1 METNKQLLGAI
12 LLTET
17 KPQEIKSALWSKQAT
32 LDMLANTEDFRHSFK
47 TSSLVCPFCKKTLT
61 GTPTE
66 DAINSKKK
74 RWEVGVENLRH
85 EEENTHCP
93 LHTLRDQENGDLIEK
108 IVICHAIT
116 QAASAGIS
124 KEQLSKTNENSEVNP
139 LHEDPSVPKIHTFRD
154 SEDKE
159 FLTEL
164 LQEEIEDS
172 NEPNTEDSFLDL
184 DVLEEVSPD
193 VKSKG
198 AKINLPEG
206 NLQRVL
212 PFNHELEVA
221 ADWEDTLRCYPKW
234 SHTHPTDKNAPEV
247 SGWMVYLT
255 PEGLKP
261 LCGYV
266 FSAPENGTQSPKKTE
281 TETEDLVSK
290 LPKTYDVP
298 IFLVYGPETALDSTN
313 TSPVPYLEAE
323 VLCGPPKEALQW
335 EVASTVQQLKKKEK
349 ARKKQRIREELEKL
363 PRNKIWEG
371 FINPNLSG
379 INPELDKPNEP
390 LQTLTGYKPGGDVK
404 KWWLP
409 GIGNPHAK
417 VWVIGLYPSTE
428 EIKRKGGPKILSGAS
443 GNELFSLLEKA
454 GLDPKKDVFF
464 ENLVKRFMP
473 PKSKLGAEVKAEQT
487 WLLAKEL
494 AYYKPERVIC
504 LGADVYRELVGGR
517 SFQELRGSWTEVSYP
532 RGIRSTDSNN
542 EQEKW
547 TGRIAGTFHPAG
559 VLRAEGRHNLELFRH
574 DMVELLLDRTQ
585 EDVQPTISEY
595 KSIDQAL
602 AWVENEISFLDKEGK
617 DVIYAIDTESYT
629 LDAQSDELV
638 SLQVSKLLGNFD
650 KDAQRLIVSKV
661 PKHCDVFVFQENP
674 EPEKYDSD
682 IFKDE
687 DSNTIEAS
695 DVSNNIDLFG
705 QTIEPTKNSKKKKPK
720 SNDTL
725 TSEISDEETEP
736 QENEEVLKKPAVI
749 ALANDDQEKQ
759 DILNEHAKKRQGRD
773 LILFTPYKK
782 IIRIKGHEM
791 TFGKALNKLSE
802 HPKCKGFVITN
813 ANHDRVRLE
822 KLMGWDLSLPQKN
835 GGLAYPLDTMLL
847 EHVLDENGDL
857 GLKPCLNKHFNWPR
871 QDIALDNY
879 GEEYSLDKIKSK
891 IKDPSRQS
899 VWSLYPWSV
908 VLPYAAKDA
917 YGTAALLAKQLE
929 DMDLQILKYQKDRVS
944 STNPNSNTLESA
956 FHISCKAINGTY
968 EMHKMGMPVGKK
980 GMGVLR
986 ELTDFYSKHESE
998 MVKQYQDAVFQLT
1011 GLREANAA
1019 SPEELSFVLFNE
1031 NSPLKKQGIEPW
1043 KESGRSGRLWSEIPK
1058 EERPHATASTDA
1070 ESLEII
1076 ASNCQDPELQKF
1088 LLRLSET
1095 KTILTIRSSF
1105 LPNLDST
1112 KGIIGRINKK
1122 SLCMHTTYTPTLDT
1136 NRCRSIPN
1144 LSTFPKEEIEQVY
1157 KILGEKPPH
1166 KIREIIQA
1174 PEGAW
1179 LLNRDWTTAEVL
1191 GIGYLSQDQNMLEII
1206 SRMNMGM
1213 DFHCKLAIKTYKKI
1227 QETFNLVREHK
1238 APPTDWL
1245 NSNFQQ
1251 GEKEKI
1257 HEFWK
1262 KEWSKGKPSPYSE
1275 EQIHAICKK
1284 LFKQERSNIKPVTF
1298 GVPYGREAAAIMKA
1312 LNREYYV
1319 TDTRDSSGNIVK
1331 VSQAEAQSMI
1341 DSYKTEFP
1349 QAWQYLVDQADFAK
1363 ENGYLRDHWG
1373 YVRHFPKGM
1382 KEGDL
1387 TRKAYNYQIQHI
1399 VAVMMNQAMNDWT
1412 QTRQRLNLKSYAY
1425 ATLYDNIGWVVYEDE
1440 LQKVWDL
1447 SMQIMTT
1454 KRPVGPSIGDLPV
1467 LNNWKIPTEGDL
1479 SKSWDGVTT
1488 KPEDLGINPNS
1499 HMNLTGLEKP

>member
-1 METNKQLLGAI
+1 MENNKQLLGAV
-12 LLTET
+12 LLTDT
-17 KPQEIKSALWSKQAT
+17 HPQEIKSTVWSKQVT

-47 TSSLVCPFCKKTLT
+47 TSSLVCPFCKGTLT

-66 DAINSKKK
+66 DGLESKKK
-74 RWEVGVENLRH
+74 RWEIGIENLRH
-85 EEENTHCP
+85 EQEDSTCP
-93 LHTLRDQENGDLIEK
+93 LNSLRQKQYGDLIEK

-116 QAASAGIS
+116 QAASSGVSEEQSS
-124 KEQLSKTNENSEVNP
+124 KDPKNVEVNP
-139 LHEDPSVPKIHTFRD
+139 LHEDPSIPKLHTFRD
-154 SEDKE
+154 SEEKE
-159 FLTEL
+159 FLTEI
-164 LQEEIEDS
+164 LQ
-172 NEPNTEDSFLDL
+172 NELDENNKVEADECFLDL
-184 DVLEEVSPD
+184 DTLEDTVANNKGNSIKVS
-193 VKSKG
+193 
-198 AKINLPEG
+198 IPEG
-206 NLQRVL
+206 NLQRIF
-212 PFNHELEVA
+212 PFNDELEMA
-221 ADWEDTLRCYPKW
+221 SEWEDTLKCYPKW
-234 SHTHPTDKNAPEV
+234 TTSHPTDKEAPEV
-247 SGWMVYLT
+247 HGWIVTLT
-255 PEGLKP
+255 PNGLKT
-261 LCGYV
+261 LCGYI
-266 FSAPENGTQSPKKTE
+266 FSNPQ
-281 TETEDLVSK
+281 TEDDSSESQSMIDS
-290 LPKTYDVP
+290 LPKTYSVP
-298 IFLVYGPETALDSTN
+298 IFLISGPESAMDASN
-313 TSPVPYLEAE
+313 ASPVPYLETE
-323 VLCGPPKEALQW
+323 VLCGPSSEALQW
-335 EVASTVQQLKKKEK
+335 ELASTVQQLKKKEK
-349 ARKKQRIREELEKL
+349 ARKKDHIRQELEKL
-363 PRNKIWEG
+363 PRNRIWEG
-371 FINPNLSG
+371 FINPNMDG
-379 INPELDKPNEP
+379 INPQLDRPNEP
-390 LQTLTGYKPGGDVK
+390 HQTFTGYKPGGDVK

-409 GIGNPHAK
+409 GIGNPYAK

-443 GNELFSLLEKA
+443 GYELFSLLEAA

-464 ENLVKRFMP
+464 ENIVKRFMP

-487 WLLAKEL
+487 WLLARQL
-494 AYYKPERVIC
+494 AYYKPDRVIC

-517 SFQELRGSWTEVSYP
+517 SFQELRGSWTDVTYP
-532 RGIRSTDSNN
+532 RGIRTNQNAED
-542 EQEKW
+542 QGKW
-547 TGRIAGTFHPAG
+547 EGRVAGTFHPAG

-574 DMVELLLDRTQ
+574 DMVELLLDKKQ
-585 EDVQPTISEY
+585 ADVQPTVSEY
-595 KSIDQAL
+595 KTIKEALNWVDQ
-602 AWVENEISFLDKEGK
+602 EINNLNTHDQ
-617 DVIYAIDTESYT
+617 DVIYALDTESYS

-638 SLQVSKLLGNFD
+638 SLQISKLLGKFD
-650 KDAQRLIVSKV
+650 LSTQRLVVADV

-674 EPEKYDSD
+674 EPEKYDAD

-687 DSNTIEAS
+687 ESNTINAN
-695 DVSNNIDLFG
+695 DVSRDTDLFG
-705 QTIEPTKNSKKKKPK
+705 QPIENTQGSKNKKAKNKEQPSVVAPSEDQKATDIAPEPIRKKP
-720 SNDTL
+720 
-725 TSEISDEETEP
+725 P
-736 QENEEVLKKPAVI
+736 VI
-749 ALANDDQEKQ
+749 TLANDDEEKQ
-759 DILNEHAKKRQGRD
+759 AILNEHAQKRQDRD

-782 IIRIKGHEM
+782 IIRIKGCEM
-791 TFGKALNKLSE
+791 EFGSALNNLSR
-802 HPKCKGFVITN
+802 HPRCKGFVITN
-813 ANHDRVRLE
+813 ANHDRIRLE
-822 KLMGWDLSLPQKN
+822 KLMGWDLTLPQEN
-835 GGLAYPLDTMLL
+835 GGLAYPLDTMLS

-857 GLKPCLNKHFNWPR
+857 GLKACLNKHFNWPR

-879 GEEYSLDKIKSK
+879 SEEYSLDKIKSK

-899 VWSLYPWSV
+899 VWSLYPWSI
-908 VLPYAAKDA
+908 LLAYSAKDA

-929 DMDLQILKYQKDRVS
+929 DMDLQVLKYQKDRVLS
-944 STNPNSNTLESA
+944 SNPNTLESA
-956 FHISCKAINGTY
+956 FNISCKAINGTY

-980 GMGVLR
+980 GMEVLK
-986 ELTDFYSKHESE
+986 ELTDFYSRHETD

-1105 LPNLDST
+1105 LPNLDSS

-1157 KILGEKPPH
+1157 NILGEKPPH

-1191 GIGYLSQDQNMLEII
+1191 GIGYLSQDANMLEII
-1206 SRMNMGM
+1206 SRMNKGM

-1227 QETFNLVREHK
+1227 QETFELVKDHK
-1238 APPTDWL
+1238 APPKDWL
-1245 NSNFQQ
+1245 NSNFQD

-1257 HEFWK
+1257 HDFWK
-1262 KEWSKGKPSPYSE
+1262 KQWVNGKPSPYSE

-1319 TDTRDSSGNIVK
+1319 TDTRDSSGDIVK
-1331 VSQAEAQSMI
+1331 VTQAEAQLMI

-1412 QTRQRLNLKSYAY
+1412 QLRRKLNLKSYAY

-1447 SMQIMTT
+1447 SMEVMTT
-1454 KRPVGPSIGDLPV
+1454 KRPVGPKVGDLPI

-1479 SKSWDGVTT
+1479 SKSWDGASV
-1488 KPEDLGINPNS
+1488 KPEDLGIKLNS
-1499 HMNLTGLEKP
+1499 HMNLTGLEKDIV

>member
-1 METNKQLLGAI
+1 MENNKPLLGAV
-12 LLTET
+12 LLTDT
-17 KPQEIKSALWSKQAT
+17 TPKEIKSTLWSKQVT
-32 LDMLANTEDFRHSFK
+32 LDMLANTNDFRHGFK
-47 TSSLVCPFCKKTLT
+47 TSSLACPFCKKALS

-66 DAINSKKK
+66 DSLTSKKK
-74 RWEVGVENLRH
+74 RWEISIENLVH
-85 EEENTHCP
+85 EEENQKCP
-93 LHTLRDQENGDLIEK
+93 LNDIRKKEFGDLIEK
-108 IVICHAIT
+108 IIICHAIT
-116 QAASAGIS
+116 QAASSGVS
-124 KEQLSKTNENSEVNP
+124 KDQLSQEVNP
-139 LHEDPSVPKIHTFRD
+139 LHEDPSIPKLHTFRD
-154 SEDKE
+154 VEEKE
-159 FLTEL
+159 YLTEIL
-164 LQEEIEDS
+164 TAELDKQNKPERDD
-172 NEPNTEDSFLDL
+172 TFLDL
-184 DVLEEVSPD
+184 DSVESIESTNK
-193 VKSKG
+193 KSKPS
-198 AKINLPEG
+198 ITLQEG
-206 NLQRVL
+206 NLQRVF
-212 PFNHELEVA
+212 PVNKDLEA
-221 ADWEDTLRCYPKW
+221 AAEWQETLRCYPKW
-234 SHTHPTDKNAPEV
+234 SDKHPTDKEAPKV
-247 SGWMVYLT
+247 HGWVTTLT
-255 PEGLKP
+255 PNGVEA

-266 FSAPENGTQSPKKTE
+266 FSNQSSKTQEIIDSLPE
-281 TETEDLVSK
+281 
-290 LPKTYDVP
+290 TYEVP
-298 IFLVYGPETALDSTN
+298 IFLILGPESALDSQN
-313 TSPVPYLEAE
+313 SSPVPYLEAD
-323 VLCGPPKEALQW
+323 VLCAPAHEALEW

-371 FINPNLSG
+371 FINPNLEG
-379 INPELDKPNEP
+379 IQPELDKPNEP
-390 LQTLTGYKPGGDVK
+390 HQTLTGYKPGGDVK

-443 GNELFSLLEKA
+443 GNELFSLLASA
-454 GLDPKKDVFF
+454 GLNPREDVFF
-464 ENLVKRFMP
+464 ENIVKRFMP

-487 WLLAKEL
+487 WLLAKQL

-504 LGADVYRELVGGR
+504 LGADVYRELVGGK
-517 SFQELRGSWTEVSYP
+517 SFQELRGSWTDVTYP
-532 RGIRSTDSNN
+532 RGIRSSDTEEN
-542 EQEKW
+542 EKW
-547 TGRIAGTFHPAG
+547 TGRVAGTFHPAG

-574 DMVELLLDRTQ
+574 DMVELLLDRKQ
-585 EDVQPTISEY
+585 SDVQPTVTEY
-595 KSIDQAL
+595 KSIDEAL
-602 AWVENEISFLDKEGK
+602 NWVNQEVENLNEQEEE
-617 DVIYAIDTESYT
+617 VIYALDTESYT
-629 LDAQSDELV
+629 LDAESDELV
-638 SLQVSKLLGNFD
+638 SLQISKLIGNFD
-650 KDAQRLIVSKV
+650 TTTQRLIVKDV

-674 EPEKYDSD
+674 EPEKYDAD
-682 IFKDE
+682 VFKSE
-687 DSNTIEAS
+687 EENTIDAS
-695 DVSNNIDLFG
+695 LVSLETDLFG
-705 QTIEPTKNSKKKKPK
+705 QAITEEKPLKGKKNKKSSTSLSTQKVINVGDVVDIKDTSINDQIE
-720 SNDTL
+720 
-725 TSEISDEETEP
+725 
-736 QENEEVLKKPAVI
+736 EEVEDISTTIQRPPI
-749 ALANDDQEKQ
+749 ITLANDDQEKEA
-759 DILNEHAKKRQGRD
+759 ILTEHALKRQGRD

-782 IIRIKGHEM
+782 IIRIKGNEK
-791 TFGKALNKLSE
+791 TFGEALNRLSK

-822 KLMGWDLSLPQKN
+822 KLMGWDLSLPQEN

-857 GLKPCLNKHFNWPR
+857 GLKACLNKHFNWPR

-879 GEEYSLDKIKSK
+879 SEKYSLDKIKSK
-891 IKDPSRQS
+891 IKDPTRQS

-908 VLPYAAKDA
+908 VLPYSAKDA
-917 YGTAALLAKQLE
+917 YGTAALLAKQL
-929 DMDLQILKYQKDRVS
+929 DDLDLQILKYQKDRATQS
-944 STNPNSNTLESA
+944 NPNTLESA

-980 GMGVLR
+980 GMDVLK
-986 ELTDFYSKHESE
+986 ELTNFYSKHEAE
-998 MVKQYQDAVFQLT
+998 MIKQYQDAVFQLT
-1011 GLREANAA
+1011 GLREANPA

-1105 LPNLDST
+1105 LPDLDST

-1191 GIGYLSQDQNMLEII
+1191 GIGYLSQDHNMLEII
-1206 SRMNMGM
+1206 SRMNKGM
-1213 DFHCKLAIKTYKKI
+1213 DFHCKLAVKTYKKI
-1227 QETFNLVREHK
+1227 QETFELVKGHK
-1238 APPTDWL
+1238 APPADWL
-1245 NSNFQQ
+1245 NSNFQE
-1251 GEKEKI
+1251 GEREKI
-1257 HEFWK
+1257 RDFWK
-1262 KEWSKGKPSPYSE
+1262 KEWSNGKPTHYSE
-1275 EQIHAICKK
+1275 EQIHQISKK

-1319 TDTRDSSGNIVK
+1319 SDTRDSAGEIVK
-1331 VSQAEAQSMI
+1331 VTQAEAQSMI

-1349 QAWQYLVDQADFAK
+1349 QAWQYLVDQAEFAK

-1412 QTRQRLNLKSYAY
+1412 QIRRDLKLKSYAY

-1447 SMQIMTT
+1447 SMEVMTT
-1454 KRPVGPSIGDLPV
+1454 KRPVGPKVGDLPI
-1467 LNNWKIPTEGDL
+1467 LNEWKIPTEGDL
-1479 SKSWDGVTT
+1479 SKSWDGQST
-1488 KPEDLGINPNS
+1488 KPEDLGIKVNS
-1499 HMNLTGLEKP
+1499 HMNLTGLEK